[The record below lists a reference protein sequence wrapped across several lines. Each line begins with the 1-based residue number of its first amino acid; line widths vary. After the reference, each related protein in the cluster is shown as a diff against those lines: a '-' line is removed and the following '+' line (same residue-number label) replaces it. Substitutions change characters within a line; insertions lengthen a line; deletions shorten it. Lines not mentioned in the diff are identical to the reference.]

1 MGWFRVPGQYVGAL
15 WRRLRARIP
24 AMPGAGEQAA
34 NRSEGGDPGV
44 VTGGSTMDDT
54 LGRDGGDKP
63 WLYVLHIGK
72 TGGTAVKHALA
83 GCAQTRDFRIRLC
96 SHAETLRDV
105 PVGSKVVF
113 FVRDPLTR
121 FVSGFYSRFRQGRP
135 RYFYPWSEAEERAF
149 REFATPGALAEALS
163 SSDAD
168 TRERAVQAMRGI
180 QHVSSSYWDWLEDET
195 YFRQREADIFF
206 VGFQEQLGRD
216 FEELRDRLGLD
227 SAVALPADEV
237 QAHRNPR
244 NLDYGLSETARE
256 NLKQWYARDYELLRI
271 CRAMRR

>member
-1 MGWFRVPGQYVGAL
+1 MEWLGVLRRQTAVL
-15 WRRLRARIP
+15 WRRILALGPATPRA
-24 AMPGAGEQAA
+24 
-34 NRSEGGDPGV
+34 V
-44 VTGGSTMDDT
+44 GSSAVSPE
-54 LGRDGGDKP
+54 GGDKP

-83 GCAQTRDFRIRLC
+83 GCTETRNFRIHLC

-135 RYFYPWSEAEERAF
+135 RYFFPWSEAEERAF
-149 REFATPGALAEALS
+149 REFATPGELAEALS

-168 TRERAVQAMRGI
+168 TRERAAQAMRGI
-180 QHVSSSYWDWLEDET
+180 QHVSSSYWDWFEDAA

-206 VGFQEQLGRD
+206 VGFQEQLNRD
-216 FEELRDRLGLD
+216 FVELRDRLGLD

-256 NLKQWYARDYELLRI
+256 NLKQWYARDYEFLRL
-271 CRAMRR
+271 CRAVRR